1 MIPCVRHRDSVR
13 FSLIS
18 PGGFCLL
25 AAFGAAARAFGQDFI
40 ITSGTDGTH
49 SGPQDPHKLGRAYDG
64 HSKDFPDK
72 AAVILAVLRAADSS
86 IAPFP
91 LAGGYATNYFF
102 MWLENEE
109 TAEEHFHAQVRHGVE
124 YPPATQSNAWNVQE
138 AAVDEN

>member
-40 ITSGTDGTH
+40 VTSGTDGTH
-49 SGPQDPHKLGRAYDG
+49 SGPLDPHELGRAYDG
-64 HSKDFPDK
+64 HSKDFSDK
-72 AAVILAVLRAADSS
+72 TAVILTVLKAADPS
-86 IAPFP
+86 IEPFA

-102 MWLENEE
+102 MWLENEG
-109 TAEEHFHAQVRHGVE
+109 TDNEHFHAQQRHGTE
-124 YPPATQSNAWNVQE
+124 YPPVPQNNAENVQE